1 MRAWMSPARSP
12 PSAAPPPTLA
22 APAPAPEPAPLPP
35 GAAPLP
41 EPAVRLPA
49 PRSGDDSA
57 GAGATCAPIGA
68 FVKVASEDR
77 EYVFRTRDVSMTGFF
92 LFTRVG
98 HIYPFKIGST
108 LRVEL
113 YDYDQFV
120 ECKAVIVRVVREG
133 TPESEKYPL
142 GFGLR

>member
-1 MRAWMSPARSP
+1 MYNAIMGVERR
-12 PSAAPPPTLA
+12 
-22 APAPAPEPAPLPP
+22 EQ
-35 GAAPLP
+35 
-41 EPAVRLPA
+41 
-49 PRSGDDSA
+49 PRVSID
-57 GAGATCAPIGA
+57 A
-68 FVKVASEDR
+68 FVKIASEDR

-98 HIYPFKIGST
+98 HIYPFKIGAT

-133 TPESEKYPL
+133 SPESEKYPL
-142 GFGLR
+142 GFGLRIVDISAEAKTRLDGMLKRALSGQQPY

>member
-1 MRAWMSPARSP
+1 MGVERR
-12 PSAAPPPTLA
+12 
-22 APAPAPEPAPLPP
+22 EQ
-35 GAAPLP
+35 
-41 EPAVRLPA
+41 
-49 PRSGDDSA
+49 PRVSID
-57 GAGATCAPIGA
+57 A
-68 FVKVASEDR
+68 FVKIATEDR

-98 HIYPFKIGST
+98 HIYPFKIGAT

-142 GFGLR
+142 GFGLRIVDINAEAKLRLDGMLKRALSGQQPY